1 MTTIDRALLRDSW
14 HSWIAN
20 DLGQPA
26 GPAWLQL
33 LWTLLFCM
41 ALAAV
46 FTLLGFMAFASGPG
60 AWRNLAGWAYWY
72 GLNLQVCLCVG
83 FTIHGLF
90 SALRRWPGLRQRVQ
104 AWPNTPRTLFF
115 TGVSL
120 VGLAI
125 GWPLGLWL
133 AGTEV
138 LVWFSSRN
146 GNNLVVGSV
155 TMSLLITFLLHHYFA
170 ARTRQLDAERRAAE
184 AQLRLLQAQIEPHFL
199 FNTLANVISL
209 IDHDTPRARQMLE
222 AFTDYLRASLG
233 TLRHDEVPLGTE
245 LDLAQAYLSLLHTRM
260 EDRLRYDIDAPA
272 DLRALRLPPLLL
284 QPLVENAVH
293 HGLEPTVD
301 GGRVTVRARTEGG
314 QLVLEV
320 HDDGR
325 GPQAT
330 PRRGPR
336 AGQGLALDNIRQRLQ
351 ARYGGAAALHLQ
363 PAEPGTLARITLPL
377 PLPT

>member
-83 FTIHGLF
+83 FIIHGLF

-120 VGLAI
+120 LGVAI
-125 GWPLGLWL
+125 GWPIGVQF
-133 AGTEV
+133 AGVDV
-138 LVWFSSRN
+138 LVWFEQPQRQQ
-146 GNNLVVGSV
+146 
-155 TMSLLITFLLHHYFA
+155 HH
-170 ARTRQLDAERRAAE
+170 
-184 AQLRLLQAQIEPHFL
+184 LRLA
-199 FNTLANVISL
+199 
-209 IDHDTPRARQMLE
+209 
-222 AFTDYLRASLG
+222 
-233 TLRHDEVPLGTE
+233 
-245 LDLAQAYLSLLHTRM
+245 
-260 EDRLRYDIDAPA
+260 
-272 DLRALRLPPLLL
+272 
-284 QPLVENAVH
+284 
-293 HGLEPTVD
+293 
-301 GGRVTVRARTEGG
+301 
-314 QLVLEV
+314 
-320 HDDGR
+320 
-325 GPQAT
+325 
-330 PRRGPR
+330 
-336 AGQGLALDNIRQRLQ
+336 
-351 ARYGGAAALHLQ
+351 
-363 PAEPGTLARITLPL
+363 
-377 PLPT
+377 